1 MRAQE
6 WVELA
11 AIFGLGVLTYV
22 AAEAWLPQSI
32 SVGRLTLYLSA
43 LLLAQSLVRDLYLL
57 SQKRKEGAE
66 AAAAQCMC
74 IESTVGGVGIIAGAL
89 LMLLATSAS
98 ISMTATVWA
107 IAILFTTL
115 VGFGVKDYVFGWN
128 PWRIEKDRDH
138 MNIIFKW

>member
-11 AIFGLGVLTYV
+11 AIFGLSVLTYV

-43 LLLAQSLVRDLYLL
+43 LVLAQSLVRDLYLL
-57 SQKRKEGAE
+57 SQKHKEGAE
-66 AAAAQCMC
+66 AAAGQCMC

-89 LMLLATSAS
+89 LILLATSAS